1 MVCVQK
7 IDKKFFCELKKIKCL
22 FACDVYSDY
31 LKKRYGITPCKEHND
46 ILFLNTLLLIYEYIA
61 PNIKLLD
68 KNLFRNKTFIEDWIK
83 EMSDNKCNSNLES
96 TMLEICDFT
105 NLLEKINSL

>member
-1 MVCVQK
+1 M
-7 IDKKFFCELKKIKCL
+7 KKTYI
-22 FACDVYSDY
+22 YIY
-31 LKKRYGITPCKEHND
+31 
-46 ILFLNTLLLIYEYIA
+46 TLLTVLTAVFIK
-61 PNIKLLD
+61 IKLLD